1 MGNVVTTIGYRSPM
15 RTALLAAIATVSLL
29 ASCSS
34 DESATDTTAAAVETT
49 QAADTTEAATESTIT
64 RDAVL
69 AVRRCLDEANITLPL
84 KLNMDGVSAADTA
97 SELCKEARA
106 QVDVDNT
113 GSKAVTDL
121 SLAIGALNLTLANAA
136 LQVAL
141 NGELS
146 DAEFNTMM
154 DDLLQHAEDI
164 DALLSAVS

>member
-1 MGNVVTTIGYRSPM
+1 MVSMTSYRSTM
-15 RTALLAAIATVSLL
+15 RTTLLAAIATVSLL

-34 DESATDTTAAAVETT
+34 DESAADTTAAAVETT
-49 QAADTTEAATESTIT
+49 QAADTTEAVTENTIT

-84 KLNMDGVSAADTA
+84 KLNMDGSTATDTA
-97 SELCKEARA
+97 HELCKEARA

-121 SLAIGALNLTLANAA
+121 SLEIGALNLTLTEAA

-141 NGELS
+141 NGELN
-146 DAEFNTMM
+146 DTEFDTMM

-164 DALLSAVS
+164 EALLSAVS